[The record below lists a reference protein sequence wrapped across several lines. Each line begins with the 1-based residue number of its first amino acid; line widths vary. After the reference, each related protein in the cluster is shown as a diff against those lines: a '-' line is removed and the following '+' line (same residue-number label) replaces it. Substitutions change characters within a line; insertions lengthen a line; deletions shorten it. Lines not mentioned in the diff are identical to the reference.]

1 MDLALVRRFAGRE
14 TVTMSLWGAKVVLT
28 RPRSVNRPTN
38 VPEPQTT
45 SADTA
50 DVGVPPKRDEA
61 TDDAAP
67 TSGESTPAKHVPP
80 AVSGPQNGSSPGS
93 LERTAS
99 SQQPAETRPETSP
112 SEELGAVSAPE
123 EPSEAPG
130 GMGEKNGDLP
140 AADVGGQVGH
150 EVADDALEKRA
161 FPQPGQGEVLQGATH
176 HTVAVERSGQTQGNA
191 HLVDDVLAMD
201 DGFLAAFR
209 QGSLGSQPKDGKP
222 DGTE

>member
-1 MDLALVRRFAGRE
+1 MDLALLRRFAGGGNNE
-14 TVTMSLWGAKVVLT
+14 SLGCESGPDFALV
-28 RPRSVNRPTN
+28 SVNRSAAN

-61 TDDAAP
+61 KDDAAR
-67 TSGESTPAKHVPP
+67 TSGESTPAKDEPS
-80 AVSGPQNGSSPGS
+80 AVSGSQSGPNSDS
-93 LERTAS
+93 LEKTAS

-123 EPSEAPG
+123 EPSEEPG
-130 GMGEKNGDLP
+130 ATGERNGVLP
-140 AADVGGQVGH
+140 VAEVGGQVGS

-161 FPQPGQGEVLQGATH
+161 FPQHGQGEVLHDAAD
-176 HTVAVERSGQTQGNA
+176 HTVAVEPSGQADGNA
-191 HLVDDVLAMD
+191 SLVDDVPAMD

-222 DGTE
+222 DGTK